1 MIKIFTICFL
11 LSWASAASQPP
22 ILLQE
27 TFDNNHNDWTLGE
40 GAHYSAKIENG
51 RFILTTL
58 EEDRGR
64 YFTVSPFINPE
75 ADFILQA
82 SFLQKSGLTD
92 NGIGLLWGRE
102 GNQYNAFQFAI
113 NGYYKVHTPEK
124 IDTLNKWKPC
134 KRVKGMLEINVV
146 RIEQK
151 NKFVRCFINDVLV
164 TSFPS
169 LPFYGRGIGFV
180 NNTKM
185 VLEVDDFIFRHDVKL
200 NLPTSLIGF
209 TNENLGPS
217 LNTIDDEVNPK
228 ISATG
233 HSLYFG
239 RKLSKDNMGGELDE
253 EDIWFSV
260 FENNEW
266 SLSKNMGEPIN
277 STYSNNL
284 ISVSTDENAMIF
296 TTKDGFGIRE
306 RTKNGWAPIQDIGI
320 KYTNEDAF
328 IEGNL
333 SSDGKAIL
341 FTVMNSENIAYNPA
355 KVERDIYVSLKSENG
370 IWSTPINLGKNV
382 NTSENE
388 YSPFLAADGK
398 TLYFAS
404 RGWPGYGNADIFMSK
419 RLDNTWVNWTE
430 PVNLGA
436 PINTIDFD
444 AYYTVPASGDYA
456 YLSSTHQ
463 SIGKSDLFR
472 VKIAQEIKPEPVV
485 LISGH
490 TVNSKSN
497 QAIQADVFFEDLATG
512 KEVGE
517 AISNPTTGEFSIVLP
532 YGVNYGIRAVAKGF
546 LSVNENFNLA
556 EVKTYAEVR
565 KDLFLVPIEVGES
578 IQLKNVFFHQGSTL
592 LRDESKPELDRLIT
606 ILSENPSVS
615 IELAGHTDNVGS
627 ASILLALSKQ
637 RVKSVK
643 KYLTEKGVASSRIV
657 GKGYGATSPIQKND
671 TEEHRKMNRRVE
683 FKIIKK

>member
-1 MIKIFTICFL
+1 MRTLFSFFFLVMI
-11 LSWASAASQPP
+11 SHVGAQPP

-27 TFDNNHNDWTLGE
+27 TFDNNNNDWTIG
-40 GAHYSAKIENG
+40 GGTHYSAKIENG
-51 RFILTTL
+51 RFILSTF

-75 ADFILQA
+75 ADFTLQA
-82 SFLQKSGLTD
+82 SFVQKSGMTD

-102 GNQYNAFQFAI
+102 GNQYNAFQVAT

-124 IDTLNKWKPC
+124 VDTLNKWKAC
-134 KRVKGMLEINVV
+134 KKVKGMLEVNVI

-151 NKFVRCFINDVLV
+151 NMRVSCYVNDALV
-164 TSFPS
+164 TTFPL

-180 NNTKM
+180 NN
-185 VLEVDDFIFRHDVKL
+185 DVKL
-200 NLPTSLIGF
+200 NLPNSLIGF
-209 TNENLGPS
+209 TKENLGNS
-217 LNTIDDEVNPK
+217 VNTVYDEVSPK

-233 HSLYFG
+233 HALYFG
-239 RKLSKDNMGGELDE
+239 RKLSKDNIGGELDE
-253 EDIWFSV
+253 EDIWVSV
-260 FENNEW
+260 IENNSW
-266 SLSKNMGEPIN
+266 TASRNLGEPIN
-277 STYSNNL
+277 STYPNNL

-306 RTKNGWAPIQDIGI
+306 KTKDGWTPVQNVGI
-320 KYTNEDAF
+320 TYVNEDAF

-333 SSDGKAIL
+333 SADGKAIL
-341 FTVMNSENIAYNPA
+341 FTAMNSSNVVYNA
-355 KVERDIYVSLKSENG
+355 TKLERDIYVSLKNEMG
-370 IWSTPINLGKNV
+370 VWSKPINLGKNV

-404 RGWPGYGNADIFMSK
+404 KGWPGYGNADIFMAK
-419 RLDNTWVNWTE
+419 RQDDTWINWTE

-436 PINTIDFD
+436 PINSIDFD

-472 VKIAQEIKPEPVV
+472 VRIAQEVKPEPVV

-490 TVNSKSN
+490 TVNAKSN
-497 QAIQADVFFEDLATG
+497 QAIQADIFFENLENG

-517 AISNPTTGEFSIVLP
+517 AISNPTTGAFSIVLP

-556 EVKTYAEVR
+556 EVKSYTEVR
-565 KDLFLVPIEVGES
+565 KDLFLVPLEVGET
-578 IQLKNVFFHQGSTL
+578 IQLKNVFFHQGSTVL
-592 LRDESKPELDRLIT
+592 KDESKPELDRLIR
-606 ILSENPSVS
+606 ILIENPSIS

-637 RVKSVK
+637 RAKAIK
-643 KYLTEKGVASSRIV
+643 NYLIKNSIASNRIE
-657 GKGYGATSPIQKND
+657 GKGYGATKPIEKND
-671 TEEHRKMNRRVE
+671 TEEHKKMNRRVE
-683 FKIIKK
+683 FKIVKK